1 MIGGGHVRRLNL
13 TAKKIHLRPPHN
25 NNLEIDMATGKNID
39 VNCEVIADNLQARN
53 LTINRLIQTDASSKL
68 FSLDA
73 GTTGDVLQDDGDGT
87 FSWTN
92 PSNTTLTYSVNAD
105 NSTLDGSPSDSYNN
119 TQNITFSV
127 LKVPNQLGN
136 DATING
142 SNFDGSAS
150 QTWSVVKVPNAISVS
165 STLSGT
171 SYDGSAAISDWA
183 VVYGTSGTSACVG
196 NDSRLSDDRPNPN
209 SISVSSTLSGTSYD
223 GNSAVSDWA
232 VVYGTSSTSACRG
245 DDARLSDTRANPNAI
260 SVSTTLS
267 GTSYDG
273 SSAVSNWAVLK
284 VPNALTAGTNISFS
298 SGTTYDGSAAITIS
312 STDTNTTYTASDG
325 VALDGNNFEINHSY
339 ANTWSTLQTMKGV
352 NIDSQGATTDA
363 KLNFLINGSSKQI
376 VSVDDANPQSLLFTD
391 VTSGNVMLKLDGS
404 NGYVSVGQP
413 VGSSISGKLIVSN
426 NGVSTVDI
434 QLRTDDST
442 SAPTDYNTANIQAG
456 FTSTS
461 WNDAYL
467 KFQTHAD
474 NTSSFTDDMIIKG
487 GDVGINQSSPSAQ
500 LHIKTNSQ
508 DAVLWMESYRQANR
522 IYKWATSGS
531 NGEGIDFRDGYN
543 SNKRIWLYYNNS
555 YQSFYMNG
563 SEQMK
568 INTTGVGVKKTPSGY
583 ALDVSGSGRATSF
596 VETSDQRV
604 KTNIVDYSTATCLQ
618 VVNSIPI
625 KKYDYTKGYNNN
637 QKGVV
642 GFLAD
647 DIVNNTELTSVVQKH
662 DELGETTQDDEEPQV
677 IYKDFLG
684 VAKPRLIAFLIG
696 AVQELQKQVNDL
708 KKEMVNLKS

>member
-1 MIGGGHVRRLNL
+1 
-13 TAKKIHLRPPHN
+13 
-25 NNLEIDMATGKNID
+25 
-39 VNCEVIADNLQARN
+39 
-53 LTINRLIQTDASSKL
+53 
-68 FSLDA
+68 
-73 GTTGDVLQDDGDGT
+73 
-87 FSWTN
+87 
-92 PSNTTLTYSVNAD
+92 
-105 NSTLDGSPSDSYNN
+105 
-119 TQNITFSV
+119 
-127 LKVPNQLGN
+127 
-136 DATING
+136 
-142 SNFDGSAS
+142 
-150 QTWSVVKVPNAISVS
+150 
-165 STLSGT
+165 
-171 SYDGSAAISDWA
+171 
-183 VVYGTSGTSACVG
+183 
-196 NDSRLSDDRPNPN
+196 
-209 SISVSSTLSGTSYD
+209 
-223 GNSAVSDWA
+223 
-232 VVYGTSSTSACRG
+232 
-245 DDARLSDTRANPNAI
+245 
-260 SVSTTLS
+260 
-267 GTSYDG
+267 
-273 SSAVSNWAVLK
+273 
-284 VPNALTAGTNISFS
+284 
-298 SGTTYDGSAAITIS
+298 
-312 STDTNTTYTASDG
+312 
-325 VALDGNNFEINHSY
+325 
-339 ANTWSTLQTMKGV
+339 
-352 NIDSQGATTDA
+352 
-363 KLNFLINGSSKQI
+363 
-376 VSVDDANPQSLLFTD
+376 
-391 VTSGNVMLKLDGS
+391 
-404 NGYVSVGQP
+404 
-413 VGSSISGKLIVSN
+413 LIVSN

-487 GDVGINQSSPSAQ
+487 GKVGIDHADPNFLLCVGDDNASDNDSNGQILIGKRSSAGSRRSMLLTFNSSYDFVIGDNVHAGSGYSLTEQFKMSYACAANSLVINSSSDIGIGTASPSSKLEVYGGNTGGTAFNDTVLLLSGDSNENYGSIGMLFNQRTSGCGAKSAIFAKDYAGTWCRSSLVFCTNNESNSDDASLSDARLVIRENGNVGLVTTSPSAQ

-543 SNKRIWLYYNNS
+543 SNNRIWLYYNNS

-647 DIVNNTELTSVVQKH
+647 DIVNNPELTSIVQKH

-684 VAKPRLIAFLIG
+684 VAKPRLISFLIG
-696 AVQELQKQVNDL
+696 AVQELQKQITDL